1 MNKVQI
7 CFLKNK
13 ETLIMVY
20 KYFKSKY
27 YIIITILFVCLSSHF
42 AFSNII
48 YDKNNIII
56 SNIELDQF
64 RELYY
69 QINKI
74 NLKEVLAI
82 KKLVLLKK
90 TIYKLENDEPEVI
103 ENLDTII
110 LDEFG
115 AEIFKNKI
123 QLDFVRYLKIRNG
136 FIINYYNNNLN
147 VNDFK
152 KLFNSFREFNIPISN
167 NNCLTIVKVI
177 DVKENEN
184 FVENLYVNFLSK
196 QKDIEITIDR
206 KKYNVCIN
214 DNDYKV
220 IENQLIKFIELNT
233 LDEFNK
239 FIYED

>member
-1 MNKVQI
+1 MSKVQI
-7 CFLKNK
+7 YFLKSK

-20 KYFKSKY
+20 KYLISKY
-27 YIIITILFVCLSSHF
+27 YISITLFFLCLSSHL

-56 SNIELDQF
+56 SDIELSQF

-69 QINKI
+69 QTNKE
-74 NLKEVLAI
+74 NLEEVIAI

-90 TIYKLENDEPEVI
+90 TINKLENVEPKVI
-103 ENLDTII
+103 ENLDKII

-115 AEIFKNKI
+115 GEVFKNKI
-123 QLDFVRYLKIRNG
+123 ELDFVRYLKIRNE

-152 KLFNSFREFNIPISN
+152 KLVSSFTEFNIPISS

-177 DVKENEN
+177 DVKENED
-184 FVENLYVNFLSK
+184 FVEDLYVNFLSK

-239 FIYED
+239 FIYAD